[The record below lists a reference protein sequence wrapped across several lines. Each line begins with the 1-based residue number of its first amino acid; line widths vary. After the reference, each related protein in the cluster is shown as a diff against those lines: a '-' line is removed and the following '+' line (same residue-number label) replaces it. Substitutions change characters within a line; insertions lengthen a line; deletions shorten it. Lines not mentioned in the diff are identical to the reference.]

1 MPSVLITG
9 ARHGL
14 GFEFVRQYTAAGWR
28 VFATG
33 VELDGTADLQ
43 DMANASQG
51 RMTLHALDVTDHR
64 GIDDLANELA
74 GQPVDVLINNA
85 GVGDP
90 DERSFGVTDYARW
103 TEVMRVNL
111 FGPMKMTEAF
121 VEHVARSERK
131 IVVAMASGLASMQ
144 RNVPGTPG
152 PEKGGRYYY
161 RTSKIGLNML
171 MRNLALDL
179 ADRNI
184 TAVALVPGHVS
195 TSRVGPDAPLTPE
208 QSVTGMR
215 SVIDDLTQKDSG
227 RYMLY
232 TGEDYPL

>member
-1 MPSVLITG
+1 MPSVLVTG
-9 ARHGL
+9 ARRGL
-14 GFEFVRQYTAAGWR
+14 GFEFVRQYHAAGWR
-28 VFATG
+28 VYATG
-33 VELDGTADLQ
+33 VELDSALELHEI
-43 DMANASQG
+43 AKASG
-51 RMTLHALDVTDHR
+51 GKVTVHTLDVTDH
-64 GIDDLANELA
+64 GAIDGLA
-74 GQPVDVLINNA
+74 GKLTGQSIDVLINNA
-85 GVGDP
+85 GIGDP
-90 DERSFGVTDYARW
+90 EEQSFGSTDYGIWA
-103 TEVMRVNL
+103 EVMRVNL

-121 VEHVARSERK
+121 IEHVARSERK

-171 MRNLALDL
+171 IRNLALDL
-179 ADRNI
+179 AGRGV

-195 TSRVGPDAPLTPE
+195 TIRGGPDAPLSPE
-208 QSVTGMR
+208 QSVTAMR
-215 SVIDDLTQKDSG
+215 TIIDELSPKDSG